1 MFRLLPHLVLTSYD
15 TPARRAENTC
25 RFCDGPL
32 PDWADLLLPGRL
44 PPAAATV
51 NVYGPDGRLHRLPLR
66 PGQAGRKRF
75 LAAVRGALGL
85 PEQVQLTLNFEVPV
99 PCQGEGW
106 WRPRLTCGLCSCEG
120 E

>member
-1 MFRLLPHLVLTSYD
+1 MYY

-75 LAAVRGALGL
+75 LAAVRSALGL

-99 PCQGEGW
+99 PCRGEEW
-106 WRPRLTCGLCSCEG
+106 
-120 E
+120 